1 MAEPYLDAASNPQER
16 SKMMPGLDFSPKWF
30 AAYTHSCQEK
40 RVAQQLS
47 TRNIEFF
54 LPVHRTIS
62 HWKNGLRV
70 PIERPLFPGYVFV
83 KAGRADRIRI
93 LEAPGVHSIVGVGRE
108 PISLPYEE
116 MEALRRGV
124 RSLNVEPHPYLRT
137 GEKVVIRRGPLEG
150 MTGIVVRQKN
160 NVRVI
165 LSIDLIMKSISV
177 EVDGNDLEIVGQ
189 HSSTYEYVCP

>member
-1 MAEPYLDAASNPQER
+1 MTMETF
-16 SKMMPGLDFSPKWF
+16 DFSPRWF
-30 AAYTHSCQEK
+30 AAYTRSCQEK

-47 TRNIEFF
+47 ARNIEFF

-83 KAGRADRIRI
+83 KAYREDKVRI

-108 PISLPYEE
+108 PISLPHHE

-124 RSLNVEPHPYLRT
+124 RLLNVEPHPYLKV
-137 GEKVVIRRGPLEG
+137 GEKVLIRKGPLEG

-177 EVDGNDLEIVGQ
+177 DIDGKDLELVGQ
-189 HSSTYEYVCP
+189 PSSTYEYACP